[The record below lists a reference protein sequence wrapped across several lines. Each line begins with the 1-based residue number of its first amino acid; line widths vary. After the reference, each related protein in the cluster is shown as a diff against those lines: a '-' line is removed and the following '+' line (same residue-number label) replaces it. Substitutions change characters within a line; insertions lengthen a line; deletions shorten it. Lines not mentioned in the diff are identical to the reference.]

1 MDIDGTPPLELIV
14 AIEEDD
20 LRLEQ
25 LVRRRLPQLSRGSV
39 LRLIERRLVLVDGRS
54 AVKGLRLR
62 AGQQVVVA
70 AAARSE
76 QPQPQ
81 PELDLELL
89 AVHADVVAINKPAGR
104 ACHPLVP
111 GETGTVANA
120 LVARFPECATAS
132 PSARE
137 GGLVHRLDWSTSGV
151 LIAARSPEA
160 YGRLRGRFSARQVVK
175 QYLAVVAGEIVEAG
189 RVTVAV
195 RTMPGDPTRMQAA
208 PASGPRVAANDAE
221 TEFEPLERAGGYT
234 LLRLRCR
241 TGRRHQ
247 VRVHM
252 AHVGHPLLGDAAYG
266 GPLLAGAQGAFLH
279 ASRVHLAA
287 DELEIVAPLPAER
300 LRVLGQLGFRD
311 VAVQLSTPD
320 AL

>member
-1 MDIDGTPPLELIV
+1 MDIDGTPPLELTV
-14 AIEEDD
+14 ETEEDD
-20 LRLEQ
+20 LRLDQ
-25 LVRRRLPQLSRGSV
+25 LVRRRIPQLSRGSV
-39 LRLIERRLVLVDGRS
+39 IRLLERGLVLVDGRS
-54 AVKGLRLR
+54 AAKGLRVR
-62 AGQQVVVA
+62 PGQQVVVA

-89 AVHADVVAINKPAGR
+89 AVRADVVAINKPEGR

-132 PSARE
+132 PFARE
-137 GGLVHRLDWSTSGV
+137 GGLVHRLDWCTSGV
-151 LIAARSPEA
+151 LVAARHPEA
-160 YGRLRGRFSARQVVK
+160 YGRLRGQFSARQVVK
-175 QYLAVVAGEIVEAG
+175 HYLAVVAGEIVEAG
-189 RVTVAV
+189 RVEVAL

-208 PASGPRVAANDAE
+208 PANGPRVAANDAE
-221 TEFEPLERAGGYT
+221 TEYEPLERAGGHT

-252 AHVGHPLLGDAAYG
+252 AHAGHPLLGDAAYG
-266 GPLLAGAQGAFLH
+266 GPSLPGLRGAFLH
-279 ASRVHLAA
+279 ASALRLPHE
-287 DELEIVAPLPAER
+287 ELELVAPLPAER
-300 LRVLGQLGFRD
+300 LRALRDLGFRHVD
-311 VAVQLSTPD
+311 VGLP
-320 AL
+320 